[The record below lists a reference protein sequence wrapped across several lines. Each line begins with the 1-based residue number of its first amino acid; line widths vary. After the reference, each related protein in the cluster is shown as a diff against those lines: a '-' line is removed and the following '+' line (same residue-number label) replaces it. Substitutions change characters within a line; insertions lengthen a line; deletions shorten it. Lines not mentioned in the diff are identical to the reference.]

1 MNKTEKKFK
10 ENLSKILEMIENN
23 EPKTN
28 MCRLLSIKQD
38 TLNRYLR
45 KYDVVYTGNQNRKGI
60 RHYEQMTHY
69 TEYTENGKNITA
81 SKLRQKLITQG
92 VKEKKCEVC
101 GLDSW
106 MDKPIPLELHHIDEN
121 RFNNQLEN
129 LQILCSNCHMQ
140 IHNYSNTKKLHK
152 KDKIK
157 KDKIKKVKIKKE
169 RPRKVERPP
178 YQKLIDEINQFGY
191 RAIGRK
197 YNVSDNAI
205 RKWVKFYE
213 KELLNT
219 PLAE

>member
-1 MNKTEKKFK
+1 MTIMNKTEKKFK
-10 ENLSKILEMIENN
+10 ENLSKILEMIGNN
-23 EPKTN
+23 EPKVN
-28 MCRLLSIKQD
+28 ICRFLNVKQS
-38 TLNRYLR
+38 TLNGYLK
-45 KYDVVYTGNQNRKGI
+45 KYEVVYTGNQSRKGI
-60 RHYEQMTHY
+60 PHYEQITHY

-81 SKLRQKLITQG
+81 SRLRQKLIKQG

-157 KDKIKKVKIKKE
+157 KVKIKKE

-178 YQKLIDEINQFGY
+178 HQKLIDEINQFGY